1 MAVPIHLH
9 REIYNETLHILSAVN
24 RTIYKARNE
33 ELKPLGIS
41 SQQSA
46 LLHQI
51 KSLGDKS
58 TVTNISKRLHRDI
71 SSVSDMLV
79 RLEERGLVRRFI
91 SPMDR
96 RQVYIFLT
104 NKGQELRDESPK
116 ETNLIRRVRSQMSE
130 EKIRDLNSSLKELY
144 RICLQEDEKV
154 TPSKK

>member
-1 MAVPIHLH
+1 MTISRH
-9 REIYNETLHILSAVN
+9 REIYNETLHLLSAIN
-24 RTIYKARNE
+24 RSIYKARND

-51 KSLGDKS
+51 KSLGDES
-58 TVTNISKRLHRDI
+58 TVTNIAERLHRDI

-91 SPMDR
+91 SPTDR

-104 NKGQELRDESPK
+104 NKGQEMRDKSPK
-116 ETNLIRRVRSQMSE
+116 DTGLVRRVRTQMSE
-130 EKIRDLNSSLKELY
+130 TKIRDLNSSLKELY
-144 RICLQEDEKV
+144 RICLQRNEE
-154 TPSKK
+154 TPPEQ